1 MSRRTLHKTCCHL
14 EIMSSLRQKKQCL
27 LKRIGEGVVDP
38 EILSLWSGQD
48 LGPDRQEKAGPAAVG

>member
-1 MSRRTLHKTCCHL
+1 MLPFRDNVKFKA
-14 EIMSSLRQKKQCL
+14 EECL